1 MRWFGAPESTLSLRA
16 SAGEGPGAGEPT
28 KVIRTGQGTMSEAE
42 AQALFKMAE
51 FTPPAGMSTQEA
63 YDMLQGRSK
72 APAPSLMRDTSNEE
86 AAAVKLT
93 AVGTLLVP
101 CVCVLIVLVSFKE
114 LIIFP

>member
-1 MRWFGAPESTLSLRA
+1 VRGYGTPESALSLRA
-16 SAGEGPGAGEPT
+16 SAGKGPGAGEPT
-28 KVIRTGQGTMSEAE
+28 REIRTGQGTMSEAE

-63 YDMLQGRSK
+63 YDMLQGRSN

-101 CVCVLIVLVSFKE
+101 CVFMCVDSSS
-114 LIIFP
+114 IF